1 MNKSSKENWN
11 DDEFGEEFESDTNLV
26 ARLIEIDEIDDD
38 EFDHREEVRR
48 FANLTR
54 TYDA

>member
-1 MNKSSKENWN
+1 MNKSSKENLN

-54 TYDA
+54 TYDT